1 MAVDPGALSSVEQ
14 FRLIRASLDRI
25 ETALA
30 TKADAAPV
38 LSLMSRVDAIDRGEF
53 SRGHRLA
60 LEEIIDDA
68 SEGRES
74 KRYSGRDRIF
84 ARVGVAIAA
93 LALAVSTAA
102 NLRTF
107 A

>member
-1 MAVDPGALSSVEQ
+1 
-14 FRLIRASLDRI
+14 
-25 ETALA
+25 
-30 TKADAAPV
+30 
-38 LSLMSRVDAIDRGEF
+38 
-53 SRGHRLA
+53 